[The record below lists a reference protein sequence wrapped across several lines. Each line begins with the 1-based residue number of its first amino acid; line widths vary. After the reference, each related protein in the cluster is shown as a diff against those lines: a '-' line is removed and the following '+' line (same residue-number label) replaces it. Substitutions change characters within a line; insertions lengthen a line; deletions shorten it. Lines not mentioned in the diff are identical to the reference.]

1 MLFVLFHVRGESYA
15 IAATQVV
22 EIVPKVKL
30 RSIPKSPDYVAGL
43 LNYRGIGVPVLDLCA
58 LFAGK
63 RCTSLFSSRIVLVN
77 VRDEGDA
84 VRVLGLLAER
94 VVETIERT
102 AEDFRASGVSN
113 ASAPYLCDVVTVD
126 ERLVQRIDVDALLPD
141 GVRGTLFR

>member
-1 MLFVLFHVRGESYA
+1 MLFVLIHVRGESYA

-43 LNYRGIGVPVLDLCA
+43 MNYRGAGVPVLDLCA

-63 RCTSLFSSRIVLVN
+63 RCKSLFSSRIVLVN
-77 VRDEGDA
+77 LRDGGA
-84 VRVLGLLAER
+84 SGRVLGLLAER
-94 VVETIERT
+94 VVETIERS
-102 AEDFRASGVSN
+102 ADDFHASGVSN
-113 ASAPYLCDVVTVD
+113 ASAPYLSEVATVD

-141 GVRGTLFR
+141 TVRGTLFR